1 MLNTLNVQP
10 QEVKKVSY
18 LAIAKAAESRMR
30 LERDPGAVLADL
42 YRKYWTT
49 PDKAPMETFTAIH
62 AEIGILEAALDP
74 CKVIDILEA
83 EARRFHSETGI
94 CPHCR
99 LVGPLHHGT
108 EGHEG

>member
-1 MLNTLNVQP
+1 M
-10 QEVKKVSY
+10 SY

-42 YRKYWTT
+42 YRQFWTT

-62 AEIGILEAALDP
+62 AEIGNLEAALDP
-74 CKVIDILEA
+74 CKVIDLLEA
-83 EARRFHSETGI
+83 EAQSFHRETGI
-94 CPHCR
+94 CPFCGKA
-99 LVGPLHHGT
+99 GPLHHGT